1 MASVLVVD
9 DNDANRELVSTLL
22 GYGGHRV
29 TVAADGRDALEV
41 ALREPPQLVICD
53 LVMPNMDGYEL
64 MREMRQASALA
75 DIPAIFCTANFVEHE
90 VRPVADALG
99 VRHVLAKPIE
109 PRQFMRTVEE
119 VLSTPATSTP
129 VESDRFAS
137 EHRRAVSAKLSA
149 KVNQLEQTE
158 AALVASEARFRSL
171 SENSPIGIFSL
182 DAMGLISYANPR
194 LLEIWGREA
203 GAKDLDW
210 RIVTHPGDRAELVQG
225 LAATISGGR
234 PHRQRMRVVRPNQEV
249 RWVDL
254 HLAPVADGSA
264 EVTFVGTVDDVT
276 AAVEARR
283 ERDEI
288 EQRLRQAERLESLG
302 ELAAG
307 IAHDFNNALSVI
319 MTYNEFVRHD
329 LRAAD
334 IDPVLM
340 GSLVG
345 NTAAVSSAAERAA
358 AFTNRLLLFARRG
371 IMKPELVDAGE
382 VLRDAIS
389 LLRPTIGSQ
398 VTLADDIDPYPHMM
412 MADRTQLEQI
422 LVNVV
427 INARDAILA
436 TESTGTITVATVRV
450 RLDEFDG
457 QQCGL
462 PAGYY
467 CRITVD
473 DDGCGMT
480 PRVMSRMFEPF
491 YTTKRQ
497 GDGSGLGL
505 ATVYG
510 IVKSM
515 HGAINASSE
524 LHGGTSMRILLPLD
538 PSAPQPEPP
547 ITTT

>member
-64 MREMRQASALA
+64 MREMRQASSLA
-75 DIPAIFCTANFVEHE
+75 SVPAIFCTANYVEQE

-99 VRHVLAKPIE
+99 VRHVIAKPID
-109 PRQFMRTVEE
+109 PRQLMRTVEE
-119 VLSTPATSTP
+119 VLATPSSTTEFVP
-129 VESDRFAS
+129 DRFAN

-149 KVNQLEQTE
+149 KVEQLEQTE
-158 AALVASEARFRSL
+158 AALIASEARFRSL
-171 SENSPIGIFSL
+171 AENSPIGIFSL
-182 DAMGLISYANPR
+182 DAMGMISYANPR
-194 LLEIWGREA
+194 LLQIWGRKA
-203 GAKDLDW
+203 GAADVDW
-210 RIVTHPGDRAELVQG
+210 RIAAHPNDRADLVRG
-225 LAATISGGR
+225 LEATMRSGR
-234 PHRQRMRVVRPNQEV
+234 PHEQRLRFVRPNHEV

-254 HLAPVADGSA
+254 HLAPIVDGSA

-276 AAVEARR
+276 AAVDARR
-283 ERDEI
+283 ELDEI

-329 LRAAD
+329 LDAAD
-334 IDPVLM
+334 IDQETLET
-340 GSLVG
+340 LIG
-345 NTAAVSSAAERAA
+345 NTDAVSSAAERAA
-358 AFTNRLLLFARRG
+358 ALTNRLLVFARRG
-371 IMKPELVDAGE
+371 MMKPERIDATE
-382 VLRDAIS
+382 VLRDAIA
-389 LLRPTIGSQ
+389 LLRPTIGSNI
-398 VTLADDIDPYPHMM
+398 TLVDDLDPIAHMM

-427 INARDAILA
+427 INARDAITA
-436 TESTGTITVATVRV
+436 AAGSGTVSVSTVRML
-450 RLDEFDG
+450 LDEVDG

-462 PAGYY
+462 PAGWYS
-467 CRITVD
+467 RITVD

-480 PRVMSRMFEPF
+480 ARVMSRMFEPF
-491 YTTKRQ
+491 FTTKPS
-497 GDGSGLGL
+497 GKGTGLGL
-505 ATVYG
+505 STVYG

-515 HGAINASSE
+515 RGAINASSE
-524 LHGGTSMRILLPLD
+524 PGRGTSMRILLPLEPD
-538 PSAPQPEPP
+538 PSA
-547 ITTT
+547 